1 MCSSRW
7 SARSDKVIA
16 ACAVMGCSNQGCR
29 AGYCKGVRCQRGRAP
44 KTPLVLI
51 NGGNAHTLDLPAT
64 LAALNHVMIYL
75 PEFDLYD
82 DPTASFPSFGVLSE
96 TTPPFTCLPAA
107 CASAAPRPCAPRI
120 TPSSRSAPSCRAEA
134 AGNRAGRAVPIQMTE
149 VRYQMTD
156 VG

>member
-16 ACAVMGCSNQGCR
+16 ACAVMGCSDRVCR
-29 AGYCKGVRCQRGRAP
+29 TGYCKGPGCQRGRAP

-75 PEFDLYD
+75 PEFGLYD
-82 DPTASFPSFGVLSE
+82 DLTASFSSFGALSE
-96 TTPPFTCLPAA
+96 TYDKP
-107 CASAAPRPCAPRI
+107 
-120 TPSSRSAPSCRAEA
+120 
-134 AGNRAGRAVPIQMTE
+134 
-149 VRYQMTD
+149 
-156 VG
+156 